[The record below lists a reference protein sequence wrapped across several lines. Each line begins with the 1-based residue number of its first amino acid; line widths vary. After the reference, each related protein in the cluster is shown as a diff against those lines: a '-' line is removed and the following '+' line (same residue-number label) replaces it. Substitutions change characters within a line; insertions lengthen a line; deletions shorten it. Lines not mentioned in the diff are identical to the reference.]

1 MEVLVTALTVED
13 TAMNYHVFI
22 LLAPITLNVNLHALN
37 LKGVLLSIFTSMEI
51 VICAMHQKVL

>member
-22 LLAPITLNVNLHALN
+22 MLVPITLNVNLHAVN
-37 LKGVLLSIFTSMEI
+37 LKVVLLSIFMSMEI
-51 VICAMHQKVL
+51 VICTTQQNAL

>member
-22 LLAPITLNVNLHALN
+22 MLVPITLNVNLHAVN
-37 LKGVLLSIFTSMEI
+37 LKDVLLSIFMSMET
-51 VICAMHQKVL
+51 VICDMNQKVL